1 MKTKRNN
8 YLYTTKLG
16 ETQCVDVKTVVV
28 TSVKIVGVV
37 ADSLSWKTQHMY
49 Y

>member
-16 ETQCVDVKTVVV
+16 ETQCVDVTNVIVNNVIVVDA
-28 TSVKIVGVV
+28 VV
-37 ADSLSWKTQHMY
+37 R
-49 Y
+49 